1 MYSVYLL
8 IKDGNPIYVGCTNN
22 LHTRRKAH
30 EKTKVFDSVVV
41 LKMYKRKEDALIA
54 ENAMIRFISLFGGD
68 EWVNGKHLEL
78 VYKGQYISNF
88 KKGGK

>member
-8 IKDGNPIYVGCTNN
+8 IKDGNPIYVGCTSK
-22 LHTRRKAH
+22 LTQRQKAH

-54 ENAMIRFISLFGGD
+54 ENAIIRFISLFGGD

-78 VYKGQYISNF
+78 VAKGQYISNF